1 MLPHPIGY
9 YLRIGQCIGR
19 RKSRNL
25 NQTFFVVNKKKRTW
39 FQRKSGSFWWRLLDS
54 NQWPPACEDTSGRQ
68 SPAIG
73 CFPALLASLSVG
85 TNHCLVHCV
94 HPLIFWYWSAYW
106 SKPRL
111 RQTRRSRGFDLRTNL
126 VAVIVAWTGT
136 IVKYIFPPQATCSAP
151 PLLHQMVGKY
161 MNKTND
167 NKNTQQAQKR
177 YLHVYNSGEIVVHVR
192 SLW

>member
-1 MLPHPIGY
+1 M
-9 YLRIGQCIGR
+9 
-19 RKSRNL
+19 
-25 NQTFFVVNKKKRTW
+25 
-39 FQRKSGSFWWRLLDS
+39 SFLEVTRLQLDS
-54 NQWPPACEDTSGRQ
+54 NQWPPACEDASGRQ
-68 SPAIG
+68 SPAIV
-73 CFPALLASLSVG
+73 CFPALLTPLSASR
-85 TNHCLVHCV
+85 NNCLVHCV

-106 SKPRL
+106 SKPRP
-111 RQTRRSRGFDLRTNL
+111 RRIRRSRGFFSRANL

-136 IVKYIFPPQATCSAP
+136 IVKYLFQTQATCSVP
-151 PLLHQMVGKY
+151 SPLHQMVGKY